1 MFVYFFFDVDLEDK
15 FGFNIVVMVRNVIM
29 IFYGSVYFMGNSVL
43 ILYKYVDMSFGN
55 KFFISFKFKFDC
67 WLDSLDYVGKII
79 YFFMICL
86 LYFILLLEDVIGL
99 LLYINILYLII
110 YKFNCFIIIK
120 FMSF

>member
-1 MFVYFFFDVDLEDK
+1 
-15 FGFNIVVMVRNVIM
+15 M

-67 WLDSLDYVGKII
+67 WFDSLDCVGKII

-86 LYFILLLEDVIGL
+86 LYFFLLL
-99 LLYINILYLII
+99 
-110 YKFNCFIIIK
+110 
-120 FMSF
+120 

>member
-29 IFYGSVYFMGNSVL
+29 IVYGSVYFMGNSVL

-86 LYFILLLEDVIGL
+86 LYFILLL
-99 LLYINILYLII
+99 
-110 YKFNCFIIIK
+110 
-120 FMSF
+120 